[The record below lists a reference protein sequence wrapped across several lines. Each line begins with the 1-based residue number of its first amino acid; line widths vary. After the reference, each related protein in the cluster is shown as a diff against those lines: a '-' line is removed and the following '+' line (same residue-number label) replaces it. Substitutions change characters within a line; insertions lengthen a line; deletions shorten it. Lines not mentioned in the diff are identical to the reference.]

1 MCFYRSCT
9 FLLSYRAEAPT
20 LRMGSGQISITFPIR
35 LGAQVAAVKSEIL
48 KQLQRVTADNGTLS
62 VQVSSL
68 TMHIPNLLLCKLWQS
83 CSCIAVILL
92 HCSSR

>member
-20 LRMGSGQISITFPIR
+20 LRMSSGQICITFPIR
-35 LGAQVAAVKSEIL
+35 LGAQVAAVKNEIL
-48 KQLQRVTADNGTLS
+48 KQLQRVTADNSTLS

-83 CSCIAVILL
+83 CLCIAVILL